1 MKKVIAIAAL
11 ALACATAFAQP
22 EKHFKVYG
30 FIRNYFAFDTREN
43 VALTEDFFTY
53 LPKDRNLNTAGEDLN
68 ANPNFKFAALTSRL
82 GIDVLGYEY
91 KDWKFN
97 AKIEADFYNGLGA
110 TANDP
115 VTKSSLTGTAVLRM
129 RQAFVSLSN
138 GTWTFKAGQAW
149 HPMAADMPDVFSL
162 NTGAPFGPFSRTPLV
177 SLDYGFGGGLS
188 FTLAGI
194 WQMQYTSTGPYGAS
208 ANYVRNGGGEV
219 FAGLNYK
226 KDGFLGRAGLDVLAI
241 SPRTVNSAGLKVNE
255 KLFTYTDNGRAPEDT
270 ALRVPVYIERRDHAV
285 QQIADGPSGRVD
297 CKVRRLEIRQLEIKI
312 EKALDLLYDPLDRIP
327 CRFDRCYHRILY
339 IAEEPFHAFLQRLE
353 CADDVFLQLAG
364 LLFDLVPILIKQD
377 ADRDG
382 RRDGRDHQTDRPRQD
397 RKSAPEH
404 RQDLDDRPDPG
415 RQLADPGRQLAD
427 DDQHRTYGRSDPR
440 EDQDHLLCL
449 W

>member
-11 ALACATAFAQP
+11 ALACATAFAQA

-82 GIDVLGYEY
+82 GLDVLGYEY

-177 SLDYGFGGGLS
+177 QADYKLADGLS
-188 FTLAGI
+188 LTAAAL
-194 WQMQYTSTGPYGAS
+194 WQMQYTSTGPEGKSASYIKYG
-208 ANYVRNGGGEV
+208 NTPEIYL
-219 FAGLNYK
+219 GLNYK
-226 KDGFLGRAGLDVLAI
+226 NENMILRAGVDMLSI
-241 SPRTVNSAGLKVNE
+241 K
-255 KLFTYTDNGRAPEDT
+255 
-270 ALRVPVYIERRDHAV
+270 PVYQDNFGFR
-285 QQIADGPSGRVD
+285 S
-297 CKVRRLEIRQLEIKI
+297 
-312 EKALDLLYDPLDRIP
+312 DRITTVTP
-327 CRFDRCYHRILY
+327 FFYAQYAKDLFSVKFKTVFAEAGEHVNLNGGYGVSKVLDDGNMEYTPTRNSSSWLSLCYGKKVQAILFAGY
-339 IAEEPFHAFLQRLE
+339 VKNFGTKQA
-353 CADDVFLQLAG
+353 LAG
-364 LLFDLVPILIKQD
+364 AVTPVGFWFSGNSFDNMHQMARVTPTLIYNLGKVAFGLEYEMTTVQYGDKAQGINLANGLYENGLHWVTNHRVQGLVKY
-377 ADRDG
+377 
-382 RRDGRDHQTDRPRQD
+382 TF
-397 RKSAPEH
+397 
-404 RQDLDDRPDPG
+404 
-415 RQLADPGRQLAD
+415 
-427 DDQHRTYGRSDPR
+427 
-440 EDQDHLLCL
+440 
-449 W
+449 

>member
-97 AKIEADFYNGLGA
+97 AKIEADFYNGLSA
-110 TANDP
+110 TSNDP

-177 SLDYGFGGGLS
+177 SLEYGFGGGLS
-188 FTLAGI
+188 FTLASI

-255 KLFTYTDNGRAPEDT
+255 KLFTYTPFLYLQYVAGNFSVKAKTVFAEGGEHVNLNGGYGISGFKKDGFSLTYTPTRNSSSWVSLQYKAGPWQLVMFGGYVRNFGTKEGLIGDGKNAMGFYFSKNSFVNMNRMWRT
-270 ALRVPVYIERRDHAV
+270 TPTIIYNFGKLQLGIEYEVTSV
-285 QQIADGPSGRVD
+285 QYGDSAKGVNLATG
-297 CKVRRLEIRQLEIKI
+297 
-312 EKALDLLYDPLDRIP
+312 LYD
-327 CRFDRCYHRILY
+327 
-339 IAEEPFHAFLQRLE
+339 Q
-353 CADDVFLQLAG
+353 G
-364 LLFDLVPILIKQD
+364 LHWITNNRVQTLVKFNF
-377 ADRDG
+377 
-382 RRDGRDHQTDRPRQD
+382 
-397 RKSAPEH
+397 
-404 RQDLDDRPDPG
+404 
-415 RQLADPGRQLAD
+415 
-427 DDQHRTYGRSDPR
+427 
-440 EDQDHLLCL
+440 
-449 W
+449 